1 VIASFKDKG
10 TEDVFNNEDTRA
22 ARKTCPREIWKVAQ
36 RKLAMIEA
44 AAVLTDLRVPP
55 GNELK
60 KLKEDRAGQQSIR
73 INDQSRVCFVW
84 TAKGAED
91 VEITDYH

>member
-10 TEDVFNNEDTRA
+10 TEDVFDNEDTKA
-22 ARKTCPREIWKVAQ
+22 ARKICPREIWKVAQ

-44 AAVLTDLRVPP
+44 AAMITDLRMTP
-55 GNELK
+55 GNALE
-60 KLKEDRAGQQSIR
+60 KLKRDRAGQQSIR
-73 INDQSRVCFVW
+73 INDQYRICFVW
-84 TAKGAED
+84 TEKGAED